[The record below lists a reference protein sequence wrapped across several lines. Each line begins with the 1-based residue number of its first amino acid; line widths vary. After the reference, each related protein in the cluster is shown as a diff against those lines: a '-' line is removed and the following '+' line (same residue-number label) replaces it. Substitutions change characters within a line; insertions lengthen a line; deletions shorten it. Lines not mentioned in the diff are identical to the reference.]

1 MVEIYQH
8 QALWDNRQYPRAH
21 QAFSE
26 IWETEKLWVSFDR
39 ASVSYPTLKGWGL
52 LPVPR
57 DLLGYALLSLSEQGF
72 RGC

>member
-8 QALWDNRQYPRAH
+8 QALWDNRQYPRVH

-39 ASVSYPTLKGWGL
+39 ASVSYTTLKG
-52 LPVPR
+52 
-57 DLLGYALLSLSEQGF
+57 
-72 RGC
+72 